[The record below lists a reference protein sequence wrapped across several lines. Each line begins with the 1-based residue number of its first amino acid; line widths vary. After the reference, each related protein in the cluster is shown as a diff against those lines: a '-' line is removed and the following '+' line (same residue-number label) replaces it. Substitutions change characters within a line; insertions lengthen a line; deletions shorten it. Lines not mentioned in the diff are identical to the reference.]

1 MGIHMLE
8 DGRRIK
14 DFLMEFK
21 DLMEIHIR
29 LHGFK
34 IKYKVIVFLKINQDA
49 YCYAIMKMVY

>member
-1 MGIHMLE
+1 MLE